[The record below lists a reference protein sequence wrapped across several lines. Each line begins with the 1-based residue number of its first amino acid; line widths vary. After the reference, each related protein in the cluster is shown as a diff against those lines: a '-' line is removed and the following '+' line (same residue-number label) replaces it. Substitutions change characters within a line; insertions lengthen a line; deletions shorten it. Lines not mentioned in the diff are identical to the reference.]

1 MTPLY
6 GKSRHEGVPDGDL
19 STKARRH
26 MIGAMAAPLPANTDC
41 PNPQPARQ
49 STYARA
55 LHRAC
60 LILGGVEQLAR
71 HLGVSEP
78 GMRAWL
84 EGRDDPP
91 QMVFL
96 AAVEIVLL
104 HLDNSTTAN

>member
-1 MTPLY
+1 MRASAEKIDCP
-6 GKSRHEGVPDGDL
+6 
-19 STKARRH
+19 
-26 MIGAMAAPLPANTDC
+26 AAPPS
-41 PNPQPARQ
+41 RQ
-49 STYARA
+49 TTYARA

-60 LILGGVEQLAR
+60 LILGGVQQLAR

-78 GMRAWL
+78 SLQAWL

-104 HLDNSTTAN
+104 HLEKPSASN

>member
-1 MTPLY
+1 
-6 GKSRHEGVPDGDL
+6 
-19 STKARRH
+19 
-26 MIGAMAAPLPANTDC
+26 MIGAMAAPLPAKDDC
-41 PNPQPARQ
+41 PHPPPARE

-60 LILGGVEQLAR
+60 LILGGVEQLSR
-71 HLGVSEP
+71 HLGVSDAA
-78 GMRAWL
+78 MRAWL

-104 HLDNSTTAN
+104 HLDSIGRTN

>member
-1 MTPLY
+1 MI
-6 GKSRHEGVPDGDL
+6 
-19 STKARRH
+19 AR
-26 MIGAMAAPLPANTDC
+26 MAAPVPANTDC
-41 PNPQPARQ
+41 PHPAPSRE

-60 LILGGVEQLAR
+60 LILGGVGELSK
-71 HLGVSEP
+71 HLGVSEA
-78 GMRAWL
+78 GLRSWL

-104 HLDNSTTAN
+104 HLDGTGATN

>member
-1 MTPLY
+1 M
-6 GKSRHEGVPDGDL
+6 PDGDL
-19 STKARRH
+19 SARARRY
-26 MIGAMAAPLPANTDC
+26 MIATMAAPLPANADC
-41 PNPQPARQ
+41 PKPPPARQ

-78 GMRAWL
+78 GMRGWL

-104 HLDNSTTAN
+104 HLDRGTAAKQ